1 MTTDARTRQVMNPAA
16 VRIPPVAIDQL
27 NAEQSDAIGAWTHL
41 IFSRVLVNAP
51 RMYRSFVGHLEE
63 LVARSKLPMRGRQIV
78 CLRMLEDCGDVY
90 EQTHHVVIS
99 RKCGLKDEEIAAMIA
114 GEGEALTDF
123 DRVVIKAV
131 DELHRDQ
138 FISDATWAA
147 LAEQYS
153 QEELMELVFLA
164 GCYLTM
170 GMLTKSFGIQLEL
183 DLESFNA
190 LRAYAD

>member
-1 MTTDARTRQVMNPAA
+1 MPRRPNTRQVMNDAA
-16 VRIPPVAIDQL
+16 IRIPAVPVDQL
-27 NAEQSDAIGAWTHL
+27 DAAQSDAIGAWTHL

-63 LVARSKLPMRGRQIV
+63 LVARSKLPTRDRQIV
-78 CLRMLEDCGDVY
+78 CLRMLEACGDVY
-90 EQTHHVVIS
+90 EQTHHAVIS
-99 RKCGLKDEEIAAMIA
+99 RKCGLSEDEIAAMIA
-114 GEGEALTDF
+114 GEGEALNDF
-123 DRVVIKAV
+123 DRVVIRAV
-131 DELHRDQ
+131 DELHEDQ

-147 LAEQYS
+147 LAERYS

-170 GMLTKSFGIQLEL
+170 GMLTKTFGIQLEP

-190 LRAYAD
+190 LRAYAE